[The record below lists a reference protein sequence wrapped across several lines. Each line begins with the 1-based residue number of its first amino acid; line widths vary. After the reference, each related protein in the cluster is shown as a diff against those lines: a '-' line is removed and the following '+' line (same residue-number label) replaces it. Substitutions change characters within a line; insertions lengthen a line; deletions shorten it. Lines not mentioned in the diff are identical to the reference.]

1 MNCSILSRKL
11 ICLQH
16 NRLIFKV
23 INQRMHARAFKFLK
37 VCFVSTK
44 ISLQILCLLFICIHK
59 LNFIVEFF
67 LKDLTRPNQSII
79 IRTDL
84 AFIYIQWYFFN
95 YIIEVN
101 IIYEPWNI
109 YTIFVKWVRVILV
122 KSLFISYKFV
132 YLHCILVLVTNEILR
147 KSWDSTNP
155 LQTNLWKS
163 LFSFQVLWVN
173 TFDQSHSCHYY
184 CIVFQ

>member
-67 LKDLTRPNQSII
+67 PKRLDASKSIHHNKDRFGFYLYTMILLQLHNRSKYHLWTLKYLYNFCKVSESNTCKV
-79 IRTDL
+79 
-84 AFIYIQWYFFN
+84 FIYF
-95 YIIEVN
+95 
-101 IIYEPWNI
+101 
-109 YTIFVKWVRVILV
+109 L
-122 KSLFISYKFV
+122 
-132 YLHCILVLVTNEILR
+132 
-147 KSWDSTNP
+147 
-155 LQTNLWKS
+155 
-163 LFSFQVLWVN
+163 
-173 TFDQSHSCHYY
+173 
-184 CIVFQ
+184 